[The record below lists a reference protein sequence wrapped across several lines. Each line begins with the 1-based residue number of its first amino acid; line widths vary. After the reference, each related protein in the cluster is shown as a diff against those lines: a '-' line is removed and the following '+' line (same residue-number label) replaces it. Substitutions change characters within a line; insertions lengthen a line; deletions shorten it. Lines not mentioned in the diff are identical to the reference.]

1 MKTGKIKLENALQ
14 ELWKTW
20 ELIEEKNRQLE
31 AQSRFFANISHEFR
45 TPLALIMGP
54 LEQMLNSNPDK
65 ETRSKVEMMLRNSH
79 RLLELVNQLLELAKF
94 DSGKMQ
100 LQASMQDIVPFV
112 KNAAM
117 CFNALAR
124 LNKVDFDFHGESN
137 QVPVYFDADKLEKII
152 INLLSNAFNH
162 TPGGGKITVSVRKA
176 AAHPDFPTGS
186 VEISVHNTGP
196 GIPPDQLPHIF
207 NRFFRGKPGHDYKR
221 KGIGIGLALT
231 KELVELHHG
240 KIEVHSKCNHDNTGE
255 TEFVLRLPMGGE
267 HLQPGET
274 MQTGETR
281 QRPALIESWHPA
293 PGDAQTGQKET
304 ETEADPENGKKDKP
318 LVLVVEDESDVRAY
332 VKSGLG
338 SRFQV
343 VEAGDGSEGIHQAK
357 EIIPDIIISDIT
369 MPGPDGFELCR
380 TLKNHVLTSHIPIIL
395 LTARV
400 SEEYVLQ
407 GVETGAD
414 DYITKPFSTALL
426 AVRVRNLLDLRR
438 QLQLER
444 TDCMRLQPEKLTVS
458 SLDHEFYKILQN
470 TVESNISSLD
480 FNVEAL
486 SRALGISQATLY
498 RKVLALTGTTPVR
511 FIRCCRLRLSA
522 RLLEAGAGSVSEV
535 ALKVGFPDISYFA
548 RCFKEQFHRLPSGYL
563 PQGTGAAEVPD
574 ETAPGS
580 DVDTDPQEPGKE
592 LILVVEDDKDF
603 RQYLLE
609 MLDPDYRVVEAVDGS
624 AGIAAALEMIPDLVI
639 SDIMMPGSDGLQ
651 LCARL
656 KNDARTS
663 HIPIVLLTGVA
674 SEESRIRGFETGA
687 DDYIAKP
694 FNASILDA
702 RIRHLIRLRSHLQE
716 MRIREIKMLPVHV
729 SESNTDR
736 EFINDLH
743 AVMQTG
749 ISDPDFN
756 VRLLAGKLYMSSASL
771 YRKVLGLTGETPSQ
785 YIRSYRLQQAAQLLK
800 DHFGSVADVAF
811 EVGFSSAAYFTRC
824 FREMFHCSPSEYAA
838 VES

>member
-20 ELIEEKNRQLE
+20 QLIEEKDRQLE

-45 TPLALIMGP
+45 TPLTLIIGP
-54 LEQMLNSNPDK
+54 LEQMLRSNPDK
-65 ETRSKVEMMLRNSH
+65 ETRSKLELMLRNSH

-100 LQASMQDIVPFV
+100 LQASMQDIVTFV
-112 KNAAM
+112 KNASM
-117 CFNALAR
+117 CFKALAR
-124 LNKVDFDFHGESN
+124 LNKVDFTFHGESDH
-137 QVPVYFDADKLEKII
+137 VPVYFDADKLEKII

-162 TPGGGKITVSVRKA
+162 TPADGKITVSVRKA

-196 GIPPDQLPHIF
+196 GIPPDHLPHIF

-231 KELVELHHG
+231 KELVELHQG
-240 KIEVHSKCNHDNTGE
+240 KIEVQSKCNHDNTGE
-255 TEFVLRLPMGGE
+255 TEFVLRLPMDGK
-267 HLQPGET
+267 HLLSGET
-274 MQTGETR
+274 MQTGEAL
-281 QRPALIESWHPA
+281 QRPVLIESWHPA
-293 PGDAQTGQKET
+293 PGDLQTHRKRMETAPGPESEKKE
-304 ETEADPENGKKDKP
+304 NP
-318 LVLVVEDESDVRAY
+318 LVLVVEDETNVRAY
-332 VKSGLG
+332 IRSGLDPC
-338 SRFQV
+338 FNV
-343 VEAGDGSEGIHQAK
+343 VEAGDGSEGIRLAK

-369 MPGPDGFELCR
+369 MPGTDGFELCR

-395 LTARV
+395 LSARV

-407 GVETGAD
+407 VVETGAD

-426 AVRVRNLLDLRR
+426 AARVTNLLDLRQ
-438 QLQLER
+438 QLQLAR
-444 TDCMRLQPEKLTVS
+444 TGCLRLQPQELTISPVE
-458 SLDHEFYKILQN
+458 DEFYKILQN
-470 TVESNISSLD
+470 TVESNISNTD

-498 RKVLALTGTTPVR
+498 RKVLALTATTPVR
-511 FIRCCRLRLSA
+511 FIRCCRLHLAA

-548 RCFKEQFHRLPSGYL
+548 RCFKEQFHRLPSDLL
-563 PQGTGAAEVPD
+563 PQETGAAEVPE
-574 ETAPGS
+574 ETGPGA
-580 DVDTDPQEPGKE
+580 DPDTDPQEPGKE
-592 LILVVEDDKDF
+592 LILVVEDDSDF
-603 RQYLLE
+603 RGYLLE
-609 MLDPDYRVVEAVDGS
+609 MLAPDYQVAGAADGS
-624 AGIAAALEMIPDLVI
+624 AGISTALEMIPDLVI
-639 SDIMMPGSDGLQ
+639 SDIMMPGCDGFH

-663 HIPIVLLTGVA
+663 HIPIVLLTGAA
-674 SEESRIRGFETGA
+674 SEEDRIRGFEIGA

-694 FNASILDA
+694 FNEKILGT

-716 MRIREIKMLPVHV
+716 KRIREIKMLPAHA
-729 SESNTDR
+729 SESNIDR

-743 AVMQTG
+743 KVIKKG

-756 VRLLAGKLYMSSASL
+756 VTQLAGKLYMSSASL

-800 DHFGSVADVAF
+800 DHFGSVSDVAF

-824 FREMFHCSPSEYAA
+824 FREMFHRSPSEYAA
-838 VES
+838 AES

>member
-1 MKTGKIKLENALQ
+1 
-14 ELWKTW
+14 
-20 ELIEEKNRQLE
+20 LE

-45 TPLALIMGP
+45 TPLTLIMGP
-54 LEQMLNSNPDK
+54 LEQMLTGNPDK
-65 ETRSKVEMMLRNSH
+65 ETRSKVELMLRNSH
-79 RLLELVNQLLELAKF
+79 RLLDLVNQLLELAKF

-100 LQASMQDIVPFV
+100 LQASMQDIVAFV

-124 LNKVDFDFHGESN
+124 LNKVDFGFHGESD
-137 QVPVYFDADKLEKII
+137 QVPVYFDADKLEKVI

-162 TPGGGKITVSVRKA
+162 TSEGGKITVSVRKA

-186 VEISVHNTGP
+186 VEISVHNTGA

-207 NRFFRGKPGHDYKR
+207 DRFFRGRAGHDYKR

-240 KIEVHSKCNHDNTGE
+240 KIEVHSKCNHDDTGE

-267 HLQPGET
+267 HLLAGET
-274 MQTGETR
+274 EKTGETR
-281 QRPALIESWHPA
+281 QRPVFVESWNPA
-293 PGDAQTGQKET
+293 PEDAQTGQKGM
-304 ETEADPENGKKDKP
+304 EAAPGPESEKRDNP
-318 LVLVVEDESDVRAY
+318 MVLVVEDESDVRAY
-332 VKSGLG
+332 IRSGLDPC
-338 SRFQV
+338 FKV
-343 VEAGDGSEGIHQAK
+343 MEAGDGSEGVRRAK

-369 MPGPDGFELCR
+369 MPGTDGFELCR

-444 TDCMRLQPEKLTVS
+444 TDSMRLQPGGLTVS
-458 SLDHEFYKILQN
+458 PVDHEFYKILQN
-470 TVESNISSLD
+470 TVESNISNPD
-480 FNVEAL
+480 FNVEVL
-486 SRALGISQATLY
+486 SRALGISQTTLY

-511 FIRCCRLRLSA
+511 FIRCCRLRLAA

-535 ALKVGFPDISYFA
+535 ALKVGLPDISYFA
-548 RCFKEQFHRLPSGYL
+548 RCFKEQFHRLPSGFL

-574 ETAPGS
+574 ETGPGA
-580 DVDTDPQEPGKE
+580 DVETDPQEPGKE
-592 LILVVEDDKDF
+592 LILVVEDDRDL
-603 RQYLLE
+603 REYLLE
-609 MLDPDYRVVEAVDGS
+609 MLEPDYRMVEAVDGS
-624 AGIAAALEMIPDLVI
+624 AGIDAAMEMIPDLVI
-639 SDIMMPGSDGLQ
+639 SDIMMPGSDGFQ

-694 FNASILDA
+694 FNARMLGA

-716 MRIREIKMLPVHV
+716 KRIRDIKMLPVHV
-729 SESNTDR
+729 SESDTDR

-743 AVMQTG
+743 AVMKTG

-756 VRLLAGKLYMSSASL
+756 VTQLAGKLYMSSASL
-771 YRKVLGLTGETPSQ
+771 YRKVLGLTGETPSH
-785 YIRSYRLQQAAQLLK
+785 YIRSYRLQRAAQLLK

-811 EVGFSSAAYFTRC
+811 EVGFGSAAYFTRC
-824 FREMFHCSPSEYAA
+824 FREMFHRSPSEYAA
-838 VES
+838 AES